1 MTSRHL
7 LRGATKRGVFLG
19 GDKNE
24 SDRASDEMLTFL
36 SPRPI
41 ENHDPCSKLRRKT
54 TTKTKKSRDTI
65 VVAFVFL
72 LTYYL
77 SFSWTT
83 TSGGRVHNTSVSSER
98 ALELRAKYA
107 KLAKAEKER
116 ALKLYGYHGGGHLL
130 GGNHIGH
137 HLLEYSSPLPESS
150 SSSSSYGIGA
160 FERVTRKM
168 LAMFDVHV
176 TGQTD
181 YVTPSATTCG
191 STGSYTVPGAD
202 TAGEFGGRMCCST
215 YYATAV
221 TYCGAT
227 EDTPSFEYEMY
238 VTAGENS
245 QTSIS
250 SGATS
255 TGSGDC
261 KTYDT
266 AANPAK
272 ICVLSVCKSTDTS
285 DCAFTHH
292 SVTFT
297 HAPFPPPSS
306 PPPPSPPPPAQAA
319 VEVEMQLT
327 GYSAAEFGET
337 QKTAFKN
344 GMALYLGVSSNAI
357 TVTNVVD
364 VSARRKLQAATDKVK
379 VEFTVETTTYADILT
394 VEEKLVTTDNT
405 KLTEI
410 VNTLNDQDNLVV
422 TEVIAPTSLMKLAP
436 PPSPPPDS
444 QILSSGTAKVWSVW
458 VGSVVSLAVAVALT
472 IVV

>member
-1 MTSRHL
+1 MTSRHP
-7 LRGATKRGVFLG
+7 RVTERVFLG
-19 GDKNE
+19 GDKN
-24 SDRASDEMLTFL
+24 DRVSELTFL
-36 SPRPI
+36 SPRPP
-41 ENHDPCSKLRRKT
+41 ENHDRPLRRKT
-54 TTKTKKSRDTI
+54 TPKTKKRDTI
-65 VVAFVFL
+65 VFAFVFL

-83 TSGGRVHNTSVSSER
+83 SGRVHNTSVSSER

-116 ALKLYGYHGGGHLL
+116 ALKRYGYHGGGHSL

-137 HLLEYSSPLPESS
+137 HILEYSSPLPESS

-168 LAMFDVHV
+168 LATYV

-202 TAGEFGGRMCCST
+202 TAGDYGGRMCCSA

-227 EDTPSFEYEMY
+227 EDTISYSFEYDMY

-250 SGATS
+250 SGATL

-272 ICVLSVCKSTDTS
+272 ICVLSVCESTDTS

-297 HAPFPPPSS
+297 
-306 PPPPSPPPPAQAA
+306 
-319 VEVEMQLT
+319 
-327 GYSAAEFGET
+327 
-337 QKTAFKN
+337 
-344 GMALYLGVSSNAI
+344 
-357 TVTNVVD
+357 
-364 VSARRKLQAATDKVK
+364 
-379 VEFTVETTTYADILT
+379 
-394 VEEKLVTTDNT
+394 
-405 KLTEI
+405 
-410 VNTLNDQDNLVV
+410 
-422 TEVIAPTSLMKLAP
+422 
-436 PPSPPPDS
+436 DS
-444 QILSSGTAKVWSVW
+444 QMLSSGTEKVWSVW
-458 VGSVVSLAVAVALT
+458 VGSVVSLAVAIALT

>member
-1 MTSRHL
+1 MTSRHP
-7 LRGATKRGVFLG
+7 RVTERVFLG
-19 GDKNE
+19 GDKN
-24 SDRASDEMLTFL
+24 DRVSELTFL
-36 SPRPI
+36 SPRPP
-41 ENHDPCSKLRRKT
+41 ENHVRPLRRKT
-54 TTKTKKSRDTI
+54 TPKTKKRDTI
-65 VVAFVFL
+65 VFAFVFL

-83 TSGGRVHNTSVSSER
+83 SGRVHNTSVSSER

-116 ALKLYGYHGGGHLL
+116 ALKRYGYHGGGHSL
-130 GGNHIGH
+130 GGNHVGH
-137 HLLEYSSPLPESS
+137 HILEYSSPLPESS

-168 LAMFDVHV
+168 LATYV

-202 TAGEFGGRMCCST
+202 TAGDYGGRMCCSA

-227 EDTPSFEYEMY
+227 EDTISYSFEYDMY

-250 SGATS
+250 SGATL

-272 ICVLSVCKSTDTS
+272 ICVLSVCESTDTS

-297 HAPFPPPSS
+297 
-306 PPPPSPPPPAQAA
+306 
-319 VEVEMQLT
+319 
-327 GYSAAEFGET
+327 
-337 QKTAFKN
+337 
-344 GMALYLGVSSNAI
+344 
-357 TVTNVVD
+357 
-364 VSARRKLQAATDKVK
+364 
-379 VEFTVETTTYADILT
+379 
-394 VEEKLVTTDNT
+394 
-405 KLTEI
+405 
-410 VNTLNDQDNLVV
+410 
-422 TEVIAPTSLMKLAP
+422 
-436 PPSPPPDS
+436 DS
-444 QILSSGTAKVWSVW
+444 QMLSSGTEKVWSVW
-458 VGSVVSLAVAVALT
+458 VGSVVSLAVAIALT

>member
-1 MTSRHL
+1 M
-7 LRGATKRGVFLG
+7 
-19 GDKNE
+19 
-24 SDRASDEMLTFL
+24 
-36 SPRPI
+36 
-41 ENHDPCSKLRRKT
+41 
-54 TTKTKKSRDTI
+54 KTKKRDTI

-83 TSGGRVHNTSVSSER
+83 SGRVHNTSVSSER

-116 ALKLYGYHGGGHLL
+116 ALKRYGYHGGGHSL

-137 HLLEYSSPLPESS
+137 HILEYSSPLPESS

-168 LAMFDVHV
+168 LATYV

-191 STGSYTVPGAD
+191 STGFPGPYTVPGAD
-202 TAGEFGGRMCCST
+202 TAGDHGGRMCCSA

-227 EDTPSFEYEMY
+227 EDTISYSFEYDMY

-250 SGATS
+250 SGATL

-272 ICVLSVCKSTDTS
+272 ICVLSVCESTDTS

-297 HAPFPPPSS
+297 
-306 PPPPSPPPPAQAA
+306 
-319 VEVEMQLT
+319 
-327 GYSAAEFGET
+327 
-337 QKTAFKN
+337 
-344 GMALYLGVSSNAI
+344 
-357 TVTNVVD
+357 
-364 VSARRKLQAATDKVK
+364 
-379 VEFTVETTTYADILT
+379 
-394 VEEKLVTTDNT
+394 
-405 KLTEI
+405 
-410 VNTLNDQDNLVV
+410 
-422 TEVIAPTSLMKLAP
+422 
-436 PPSPPPDS
+436 DS
-444 QILSSGTAKVWSVW
+444 QMLSSGTEKVWSVW

>member
-1 MTSRHL
+1 MTSRHP
-7 LRGATKRGVFLG
+7 RVTERVFLG
-19 GDKNE
+19 GDKN
-24 SDRASDEMLTFL
+24 DRVSELTFL
-36 SPRPI
+36 SPRPP
-41 ENHDPCSKLRRKT
+41 ENHDRPLRRKT
-54 TTKTKKSRDTI
+54 TTKTKKRDTI

-83 TSGGRVHNTSVSSER
+83 SGRVHNTSVSSER

-116 ALKLYGYHGGGHLL
+116 ALKRYGYHGGGHSL
-130 GGNHIGH
+130 GGNHVGH
-137 HLLEYSSPLPESS
+137 HILEYSSPLPETS

-168 LAMFDVHV
+168 LATYV

-202 TAGEFGGRMCCST
+202 TAGDYGGRMCCSA

-227 EDTPSFEYEMY
+227 EDTISYSFEYDMY

-250 SGATS
+250 SGATL

-272 ICVLSVCKSTDTS
+272 ICVLSVCESTDTS

-297 HAPFPPPSS
+297 
-306 PPPPSPPPPAQAA
+306 
-319 VEVEMQLT
+319 
-327 GYSAAEFGET
+327 
-337 QKTAFKN
+337 
-344 GMALYLGVSSNAI
+344 
-357 TVTNVVD
+357 
-364 VSARRKLQAATDKVK
+364 
-379 VEFTVETTTYADILT
+379 
-394 VEEKLVTTDNT
+394 
-405 KLTEI
+405 
-410 VNTLNDQDNLVV
+410 
-422 TEVIAPTSLMKLAP
+422 
-436 PPSPPPDS
+436 DS
-444 QILSSGTAKVWSVW
+444 QMLSSGTEKVWSVW
-458 VGSVVSLAVAVALT
+458 VGSVVSLAVAIALT

>member
-1 MTSRHL
+1 MKTSRHL

-24 SDRASDEMLTFL
+24 DRVSDELTFL
-36 SPRPI
+36 SPRPT
-41 ENHDPCSKLRRKT
+41 ENHDRSKLRRKT
-54 TTKTKKSRDTI
+54 KTKTKKCDTI

-83 TSGGRVHNTSVSSER
+83 SGRVHNTSVSSER

-107 KLAKAEKER
+107 KLVKAEKER
-116 ALKLYGYHGGGHLL
+116 ALKRYGYHGGGHLL

-137 HLLEYSSPLPESS
+137 HILEYSSPLPESS

-168 LAMFDVHV
+168 LATYV

-202 TAGEFGGRMCCST
+202 TMGEFGGRMCCSA

-227 EDTPSFEYEMY
+227 EDKPSFEYDMY

-285 DCAFTHH
+285 DCAFKNH

-297 HAPFPPPSS
+297 HAPFPP
-306 PPPPSPPPPAQAA
+306 
-319 VEVEMQLT
+319 
-327 GYSAAEFGET
+327 
-337 QKTAFKN
+337 
-344 GMALYLGVSSNAI
+344 
-357 TVTNVVD
+357 
-364 VSARRKLQAATDKVK
+364 
-379 VEFTVETTTYADILT
+379 
-394 VEEKLVTTDNT
+394 
-405 KLTEI
+405 
-410 VNTLNDQDNLVV
+410 
-422 TEVIAPTSLMKLAP
+422 
-436 PPSPPPDS
+436 PPPDS

>member
-1 MTSRHL
+1 MTSRHP
-7 LRGATKRGVFLG
+7 RVTERVFLG
-19 GDKNE
+19 GDKN
-24 SDRASDEMLTFL
+24 DRVSELTFL
-36 SPRPI
+36 SPRPP
-41 ENHDPCSKLRRKT
+41 ENHDRPLRRKT
-54 TTKTKKSRDTI
+54 TPKTKKRDTI

-83 TSGGRVHNTSVSSER
+83 SGRVHNTSVSSER

-116 ALKLYGYHGGGHLL
+116 ALKRYGYHGGGHSL

-137 HLLEYSSPLPESS
+137 HILEYSSPLPESS

-168 LAMFDVHV
+168 LATYV

-202 TAGEFGGRMCCST
+202 TAGDYGGRMCCSA

-227 EDTPSFEYEMY
+227 EDTISYSFEYDMY

-250 SGATS
+250 SGATL

-272 ICVLSVCKSTDTS
+272 ICVLSVCESTDTS

-297 HAPFPPPSS
+297 
-306 PPPPSPPPPAQAA
+306 
-319 VEVEMQLT
+319 
-327 GYSAAEFGET
+327 
-337 QKTAFKN
+337 
-344 GMALYLGVSSNAI
+344 
-357 TVTNVVD
+357 
-364 VSARRKLQAATDKVK
+364 
-379 VEFTVETTTYADILT
+379 
-394 VEEKLVTTDNT
+394 
-405 KLTEI
+405 
-410 VNTLNDQDNLVV
+410 
-422 TEVIAPTSLMKLAP
+422 
-436 PPSPPPDS
+436 DS
-444 QILSSGTAKVWSVW
+444 QMLSSGTEKVWSVW
-458 VGSVVSLAVAVALT
+458 VGSVVSLAVAIALT

>member
-1 MTSRHL
+1 MTRFENMTSRHP
-7 LRGATKRGVFLG
+7 RVTKRVFLG
-19 GDKNE
+19 GDKN
-24 SDRASDEMLTFL
+24 DRVSELTFL
-36 SPRPI
+36 SPRPP
-41 ENHDPCSKLRRKT
+41 EKHDRPLRRKT
-54 TTKTKKSRDTI
+54 MTKTKKRDTI

-83 TSGGRVHNTSVSSER
+83 SGRVHNTSVSSER

-116 ALKLYGYHGGGHLL
+116 ALKRYGYHGGGHSL

-137 HLLEYSSPLPESS
+137 HILEYSSPLPESS

-168 LAMFDVHV
+168 LATYV

-202 TAGEFGGRMCCST
+202 TAGDYGGRMCCSA

-227 EDTPSFEYEMY
+227 EDTISYSFEYDMY

-250 SGATS
+250 SGATL

-272 ICVLSVCKSTDTS
+272 ICVLSVCESTDTS

-297 HAPFPPPSS
+297 
-306 PPPPSPPPPAQAA
+306 
-319 VEVEMQLT
+319 
-327 GYSAAEFGET
+327 
-337 QKTAFKN
+337 
-344 GMALYLGVSSNAI
+344 
-357 TVTNVVD
+357 
-364 VSARRKLQAATDKVK
+364 
-379 VEFTVETTTYADILT
+379 
-394 VEEKLVTTDNT
+394 
-405 KLTEI
+405 
-410 VNTLNDQDNLVV
+410 
-422 TEVIAPTSLMKLAP
+422 
-436 PPSPPPDS
+436 DS
-444 QILSSGTAKVWSVW
+444 QMLSSGTEKVWSV
-458 VGSVVSLAVAVALT
+458 
-472 IVV
+472 

>member
-1 MTSRHL
+1 MTSRHP
-7 LRGATKRGVFLG
+7 RVTERVFLG
-19 GDKNE
+19 GDKN
-24 SDRASDEMLTFL
+24 DRVSELTFL
-36 SPRPI
+36 SPRPP
-41 ENHDPCSKLRRKT
+41 ENHDRPLRRKT
-54 TTKTKKSRDTI
+54 TPKTKKRDTI
-65 VVAFVFL
+65 VFAFVFL

-83 TSGGRVHNTSVSSER
+83 SGRVHNTSVSSER

-116 ALKLYGYHGGGHLL
+116 ALKRYGYHGGGHSL
-130 GGNHIGH
+130 GGNHVGH
-137 HLLEYSSPLPESS
+137 HILEYSSPLPESS

-168 LAMFDVHV
+168 LATYV

-202 TAGEFGGRMCCST
+202 TAGDYGGRMCCSA

-227 EDTPSFEYEMY
+227 EDTISYSFEYDMY

-250 SGATS
+250 SGATL

-272 ICVLSVCKSTDTS
+272 ICVLSVCESTDTS

-297 HAPFPPPSS
+297 
-306 PPPPSPPPPAQAA
+306 
-319 VEVEMQLT
+319 
-327 GYSAAEFGET
+327 
-337 QKTAFKN
+337 
-344 GMALYLGVSSNAI
+344 
-357 TVTNVVD
+357 
-364 VSARRKLQAATDKVK
+364 
-379 VEFTVETTTYADILT
+379 
-394 VEEKLVTTDNT
+394 
-405 KLTEI
+405 
-410 VNTLNDQDNLVV
+410 
-422 TEVIAPTSLMKLAP
+422 
-436 PPSPPPDS
+436 DS
-444 QILSSGTAKVWSVW
+444 QMLSSGTEKVWSVW
-458 VGSVVSLAVAVALT
+458 VGSVVSLAVAIALT

>member
-1 MTSRHL
+1 MTSRHP
-7 LRGATKRGVFLG
+7 RVTERVFLG
-19 GDKNE
+19 GDKN
-24 SDRASDEMLTFL
+24 DRVSELTFL
-36 SPRPI
+36 SPRPP
-41 ENHDPCSKLRRKT
+41 ENHDRPLRRKT
-54 TTKTKKSRDTI
+54 TTKTKKRDTI

-83 TSGGRVHNTSVSSER
+83 SGRVHNTSVSSER

-116 ALKLYGYHGGGHLL
+116 ALKRYGYHGGGHSL

-137 HLLEYSSPLPESS
+137 HILEYSSPLPESS

-168 LAMFDVHV
+168 LATYV

-202 TAGEFGGRMCCST
+202 TAGDYGGRMCCSA

-227 EDTPSFEYEMY
+227 EDTISYSFEYDMY

-250 SGATS
+250 SGATL

-272 ICVLSVCKSTDTS
+272 ICVLSVCESTDTS

-297 HAPFPPPSS
+297 
-306 PPPPSPPPPAQAA
+306 
-319 VEVEMQLT
+319 
-327 GYSAAEFGET
+327 
-337 QKTAFKN
+337 
-344 GMALYLGVSSNAI
+344 
-357 TVTNVVD
+357 
-364 VSARRKLQAATDKVK
+364 
-379 VEFTVETTTYADILT
+379 
-394 VEEKLVTTDNT
+394 
-405 KLTEI
+405 
-410 VNTLNDQDNLVV
+410 
-422 TEVIAPTSLMKLAP
+422 
-436 PPSPPPDS
+436 DS
-444 QILSSGTAKVWSVW
+444 QMLSSGTEKVWSVW
-458 VGSVVSLAVAVALT
+458 VGSVVSLAVAIALT

>member
-1 MTSRHL
+1 MTSRHP
-7 LRGATKRGVFLG
+7 RVTERVFLG
-19 GDKNE
+19 GDKN
-24 SDRASDEMLTFL
+24 DRVSELTFL
-36 SPRPI
+36 SPRPP
-41 ENHDPCSKLRRKT
+41 ENHDRPLRRKT
-54 TTKTKKSRDTI
+54 TTKTKKRDTI

-83 TSGGRVHNTSVSSER
+83 SGRVHNTSVSSER

-116 ALKLYGYHGGGHLL
+116 ALKRYGYHGGGHSL
-130 GGNHIGH
+130 GGNHVGH
-137 HLLEYSSPLPESS
+137 HILEYSSPLPESS

-168 LAMFDVHV
+168 LATYV

-202 TAGEFGGRMCCST
+202 TAGDYGGRMCCSA

-227 EDTPSFEYEMY
+227 EDTISYSFEYDMY

-250 SGATS
+250 SGATL

-272 ICVLSVCKSTDTS
+272 ICVLSVCESTDTS

-297 HAPFPPPSS
+297 
-306 PPPPSPPPPAQAA
+306 
-319 VEVEMQLT
+319 
-327 GYSAAEFGET
+327 
-337 QKTAFKN
+337 
-344 GMALYLGVSSNAI
+344 
-357 TVTNVVD
+357 
-364 VSARRKLQAATDKVK
+364 
-379 VEFTVETTTYADILT
+379 
-394 VEEKLVTTDNT
+394 
-405 KLTEI
+405 
-410 VNTLNDQDNLVV
+410 
-422 TEVIAPTSLMKLAP
+422 
-436 PPSPPPDS
+436 DS
-444 QILSSGTAKVWSVW
+444 QMLSSGTEKVWSVW
-458 VGSVVSLAVAVALT
+458 VGSVVSLAVAIALT